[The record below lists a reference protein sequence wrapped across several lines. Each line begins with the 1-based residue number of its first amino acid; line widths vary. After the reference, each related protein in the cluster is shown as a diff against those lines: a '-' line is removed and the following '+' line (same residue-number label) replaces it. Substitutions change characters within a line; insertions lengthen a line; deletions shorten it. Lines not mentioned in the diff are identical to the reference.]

1 MNIFIDFKVS
11 EIYFYLSSSNYIIS
25 DYKVTF
31 LVILLRDIKSSK
43 NLITFVSIKSLLAI
57 MSTSE

>member
-31 LVILLRDIKSSK
+31 FVILLRDIKSSK